1 MSPTLRVELDNEVIA
16 PYILFQIEA
25 PSEVSILGSHPPAW
39 FLPQTIRKSLATL
52 GFCAD
57 FTMAS
62 AYPPPRSIPPSQDF
76 DGNDGPWSSFYLEIG
91 SPAQDVKVLISTAGY
106 QTWTVVPQG
115 CIASDPPDCA
125 TSRGGQF
132 TPSQSST
139 WKYNNASVNGTFTLG
154 LETNLDYSGNG
165 DYGYDTIV
173 LGYQGSNGPS
183 LQQQT
188 IAGIATKEFYLGIF
202 GLNPRSTNFSTFD
215 DPVPSYMAT
224 LKNRS
229 MIPSLSWGYT
239 AGNQYRLG
247 TVLGS
252 LTLGGFDSS
261 RFIANDV
268 TFAFNQVDERDL
280 TVNIG
285 SILMTTS
292 NNSVDLLNNS
302 IAAYIDST
310 IPYFYLPLDVCQRFE
325 DAFGILWDNDV
336 QAYLVNDTLHKYLQT
351 QNATV
356 TFSIG
361 NATQSVNISLPY
373 AAFDLIAEYPL
384 VVNTTRYFPLMRA
397 TNESQYTL
405 GRAFLQ
411 EA

>member
-1 MSPTLRVELDNEVIA
+1 
-16 PYILFQIEA
+16 
-25 PSEVSILGSHPPAW
+25 
-39 FLPQTIRKSLATL
+39 
-52 GFCAD
+52 
-57 FTMAS
+57 MAS
-62 AYPPPRSIPPSQDF
+62 SPPEPIVIPPSQDF

-91 SPAQDVKVLISTAGY
+91 SPAQYVKVLISTASY
-106 QTWTVVPQG
+106 QTWAVVPQG
-115 CIASDPPDCA
+115 CVASDPPDCA
-125 TSRGGQF
+125 ALRGGQLI
-132 TPSQSST
+132 PNRSST
-139 WKYNNASVNGTFTLG
+139 WKYNSANVNGTFTLG
-154 LETNLDYSGNG
+154 LETNLGYSGNG
-165 DYGYDTIV
+165 DYGYDTVV

-183 LQQQT
+183 LEQQT

-224 LKNRS
+224 LKSRS
-229 MIPSLSWGYT
+229 MIPSLSWSYT

-261 RFIANDV
+261 RFVENNV
-268 TFAFNQVDERDL
+268 TFAFNQVDDRDL
-280 TVNIG
+280 TVEIE
-285 SILMTTS
+285 SIFMTAG
-292 NNSVDLLNNS
+292 NKSVHLLNNS

-310 IPYFYLPLDVCQRFE
+310 IPYFYLPLEVCQQFE
-325 DAFGILWDNDV
+325 DAFGILWDDDV
-336 QAYLVNDTLHKYLQT
+336 QAYLVNDTLHDSLQA
-351 QNATV
+351 QNASL

-361 NATQSVNISLPY
+361 NTTQSVDISLPY
-373 AAFDLIAEYPL
+373 AAFDLIAKYPL
-384 VVNTTRYFPLMRA
+384 VTNTTRYFPLMRA